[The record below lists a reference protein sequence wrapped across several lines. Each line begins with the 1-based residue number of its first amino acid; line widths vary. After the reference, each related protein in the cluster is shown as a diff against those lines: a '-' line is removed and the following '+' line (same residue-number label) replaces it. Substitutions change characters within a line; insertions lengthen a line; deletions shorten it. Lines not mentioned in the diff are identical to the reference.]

1 MNEIL
6 ECQFCSINKNY
17 IGAIIGKTI
26 KTHEL
31 KPIYGYSSRK
41 HPDTIDYLE
50 IFILKGEK
58 DQKAGLMIENN
69 IGARYI
75 DINYCP
81 FCGRKLSDD

>member
-6 ECQFCSINKNY
+6 ECQFCSINK
-17 IGAIIGKTI
+17 
-26 KTHEL
+26 
-31 KPIYGYSSRK
+31 
-41 HPDTIDYLE
+41 
-50 IFILKGEK
+50 
-58 DQKAGLMIENN
+58 NN